1 MPRSSNALRAL
12 PPEGLDALQRL
23 GMRLR
28 AQRLAHNLTVE
39 QTAERLLC
47 SPSTYRN
54 LETGKPGVSLGLLV
68 HALWLFDGLQALEK
82 LCPLELGM
90 IVGKRARRR
99 RDAQGSI
106 SDEERDF

>member
-1 MPRSSNALRAL
+1 MPRASNTLRTL
-12 PPEGLDALQRL
+12 PPEALEALQKL

-28 AQRLAHNLTVE
+28 AQRLAHKLTVE

-68 HALWLFDGLQALEK
+68 HALWLFDGLPALEQ

-90 IVGKRARRR
+90 IVGKRVRRSIN
-99 RDAQGSI
+99 AQGNI
-106 SDEERDF
+106 GDDERDF